1 MCMSP
6 VVHHRR
12 ANYITSTATE
22 PVSKPSALCHDS
34 PSAPDQLLPMACSI
48 QSSNCILRPRISGY
62 MTNLTSMRL
71 LVIVG
76 IWLTKRPLIL
86 VKGPFIMRLT
96 GMRWAEVST
105 TVCAITCNS
114 WLIKMILLVWYPRFL
129 DSRLPIHYT
138 RTTFDTIILTV
149 YLVKQDGWTKIS
161 SIDVL
166 ELHEIY
172 GQQS

>member
-1 MCMSP
+1 M
-6 VVHHRR
+6 
-12 ANYITSTATE
+12 
-22 PVSKPSALCHDS
+22 
-34 PSAPDQLLPMACSI
+34 
-48 QSSNCILRPRISGY
+48 
-62 MTNLTSMRL
+62 
-71 LVIVG
+71 
-76 IWLTKRPLIL
+76 IW
-86 VKGPFIMRLT
+86 
-96 GMRWAEVST
+96 
-105 TVCAITCNS
+105 
-114 WLIKMILLVWYPRFL
+114 LVWYPRFL